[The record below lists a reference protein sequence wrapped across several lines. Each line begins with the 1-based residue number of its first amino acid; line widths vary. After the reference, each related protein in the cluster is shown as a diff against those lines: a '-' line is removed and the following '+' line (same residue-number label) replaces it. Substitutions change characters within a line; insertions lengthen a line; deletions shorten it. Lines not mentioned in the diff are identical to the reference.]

1 MGNGKTSKHAH
12 AGGLQLNQTVSIL
25 KTEASALHSLRFAGA
40 DFLALQSGALYWPE
54 HETLLVAD
62 LHLEKMSSFA
72 KSRQFLPPYDTGATI
87 KRLADDLLA
96 TGARRVVALGD
107 SFHRDEGTTTL
118 SHQDAETLAS
128 LTQSTDWIWI
138 AGNHDPS
145 EHELGGNCCE
155 SVALDGLTL
164 SHEPDQNVANQI
176 AGHLHP
182 AAHVRM
188 NGRSIRRA
196 CFVADNTRLIMP
208 AYGVSTGSLNI
219 LNKAFA
225 PVINRHEMTIAVIG
239 RDQIYPVARRH
250 LIGR

>member
-1 MGNGKTSKHAH
+1 MNQIAPNPQQDTASGF
-12 AGGLQLNQTVSIL
+12 QL
-25 KTEASALHSLRFAGA
+25 EFAGA
-40 DFLALQSGALYWPE
+40 SFLAQLSGALYWPE
-54 HETLLVAD
+54 HKTLLVAD

-87 KRLADDLLA
+87 KRLAQDIA
-96 TGARRVVALGD
+96 NTGAERVISLGD

-118 SHQDAETLAS
+118 SVQDADALSA
-128 LTQSTDWIWI
+128 LTSKTEWIWI

-145 EHELGGNCCE
+145 QHELGGTCCE

-164 SHEPDQNVANQI
+164 SHEPDAGILHQV

-182 AAHVRM
+182 AAHVRI

-196 CFVADNTRLIMP
+196 CFVSDKNRLIMP

-219 LNKAFA
+219 LNPAFE
-225 PVINRHEMTIAVIG
+225 PVINRREMSIAVLG
-239 RDQIYPVARRH
+239 KDQIYPVAKRH

>member
-1 MGNGKTSKHAH
+1 MTGAVRKKTLDAY
-12 AGGLQLNQTVSIL
+12 AGFDLN
-25 KTEASALHSLRFAGA
+25 FAGA
-40 DFLALQSGALYWPE
+40 QFVGLLSGALYWPE

-87 KRLADDLLA
+87 KLLADDIAA
-96 TGARRVVALGD
+96 TGARRVISLGD

-118 SHQDAETLAS
+118 SVQDADALAQ
-128 LTQSTDWIWI
+128 LTQSTEWIWI
-138 AGNHDPS
+138 AGNHDPAA
-145 EHELGGNCCE
+145 HELGGNCCE
-155 SVALDGLTL
+155 SVALDGIVL
-164 SHEPDQNVANQI
+164 SHEPDAKVTNQI

-196 CFVADNTRLIMP
+196 CFVSDETRLIMP
-208 AYGVSTGSLNI
+208 AFGVSTGSLNI
-219 LNKAFA
+219 LNSAFDG
-225 PVINRHEMTIAVIG
+225 VLDRNNLMIAVIG
-239 RDQIYPVARRH
+239 REQIYPVAKRH

>member
-1 MGNGKTSKHAH
+1 MEFET
-12 AGGLQLNQTVSIL
+12 TR
-25 KTEASALHSLRFAGA
+25 SAPTPSPQQYEGYNLPFAGA
-40 DFLALQSGALYWPE
+40 EMVALLSGAIYWPE
-54 HETLLVAD
+54 HQTLLVAD

-87 KRLADDLLA
+87 KRLADDVTA
-96 TGARRVVALGD
+96 TGAERVIALGD

-118 SHQDAETLAS
+118 SVDDADALAA
-128 LTQSTDWIWI
+128 LTKRTDWIWI
-138 AGNHDPS
+138 AGNHDPAT
-145 EHELGGNCCE
+145 HELGGNCCE

-164 SHEPDQNVANQI
+164 SHEPDSQVPNQI

-182 AAHVRM
+182 AARVRI
-188 NGRSIRRA
+188 NGRSIRGA
-196 CFVADNTRLIMP
+196 CFVCDQTRLIMP

-219 LNKAFA
+219 LNSAFDG
-225 PVINRHEMTIAVIG
+225 VINRKHMQIAVIG

>member
-1 MGNGKTSKHAH
+1 MNQVVKQMDPVQS
-12 AGGLQLNQTVSIL
+12 GGFEMT
-25 KTEASALHSLRFAGA
+25 FAGA
-40 DFLALQSGALYWPE
+40 EFKALLSGALYWPD
-54 HETLLVAD
+54 HQTLLVAD

-72 KSRQFLPPYDTGATI
+72 KSRQFLPPYDTKATI
-87 KRLADDLLA
+87 QRLTNDIAV
-96 TGARRVVALGD
+96 TGAQRVIALGD

-118 SHQDAETLAS
+118 SDEDASALAT
-128 LTQSTDWIWI
+128 LTQSIDWIWI

-145 EHELGGNCCE
+145 THELGGNCCE

-164 SHEPDQNVANQI
+164 SHEPDAKIANQI

-182 AAHVRM
+182 AAHVRI

-196 CFVADNTRLIMP
+196 CFVADETRLIMP

-219 LNKAFA
+219 LNAAFQ
-225 PVINRHEMTIAVIG
+225 PVIDRSKMMIAVIG
-239 RDQIYPVARRH
+239 REQIYPVAKRH